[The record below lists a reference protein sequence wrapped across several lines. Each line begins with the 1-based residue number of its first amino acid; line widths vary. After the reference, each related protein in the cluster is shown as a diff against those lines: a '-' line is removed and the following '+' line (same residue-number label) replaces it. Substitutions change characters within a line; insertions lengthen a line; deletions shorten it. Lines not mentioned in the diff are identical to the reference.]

1 MRAPF
6 RRRRDFRKSASAR
19 GIWRSRCVKRY
30 ACAAATEFRRTRS
43 EYCQR
48 TRQPNSNPMPQSIG
62 KPLRRKEDLRLLTGG
77 GRYSDDV
84 NLPGQAY
91 AYVLRSPHAH
101 ARIRRIDTTA
111 ARAIPGVLAVLTG
124 ADVTADG
131 LKDIPHTP
139 IPMKPPADI
148 LLVNRDG
155 SEHGYAPQD
164 LLPTDR
170 VRYVGQQVAMVVAET
185 VAQAKDATERIVV
198 EYEALDPVIAGA
210 ASVQSAA
217 MRLYDQVA
225 NVCVDADVGN
235 IAATQAAF
243 DRASRFAKLRT
254 TVQRVTGVPLDL
266 RAAVGVYDSA
276 AKKYTLHAGSGGVV
290 RQKAELA
297 GILGVPPSDVRVEC
311 GDVGGNYGTRNAFY
325 PEFALVVWAAKRLG
339 RPVKWTCERSEAFA
353 SDYQGRDQ
361 TITLELALDQRG
373 KFLAVRGEVICNV
386 GAHSVMYVPLVKCS
400 ELLTSVYQVPAA
412 HIRARAA
419 LTNTVPTSPYRS
431 AGRPEAM
438 FAVERLIDIAA
449 RQFGYDRIDLR
460 RRNLIPPSAQ
470 PYPNPLGMTYDSGD
484 YAKVMD
490 QALELADWKNFNKR
504 KRESKRNGKLR
515 GIGLANYIESTS
527 GAPREYAKI
536 DVLPEGRIDVT
547 VGTLSSGQGHETSF
561 AQCVGEWLGVNVDDI
576 RLIQGDTDIVPVGG
590 GSHSARSMRMGG
602 VVMGKASEA
611 VIRKATK
618 IAGHVMEADAADISF
633 AEGRFTVKGTDRSI
647 GLFEAAKA
655 ARERSDLPAD
665 LKGPLAADCDDMIRI
680 AAFPFGCAVCEVE
693 IDPDTGKT
701 EIVGYTSVDDVGR
714 AINPLIL
721 HGQAHGAIVQGVGQA
736 MWEHSHYD
744 PTTGQLLAGSMMDYA
759 MPRAPMLPSFITEL
773 SETLAPGN
781 PLGVRGGGEG
791 GTTPALA
798 VVVNAVVDALSDY
811 GVTHLE
817 MPLTAERVWRA
828 VRDGKHKAA

>member
-1 MRAPF
+1 
-6 RRRRDFRKSASAR
+6 
-19 GIWRSRCVKRY
+19 
-30 ACAAATEFRRTRS
+30 
-43 EYCQR
+43 
-48 TRQPNSNPMPQSIG
+48 MPQAIG

-77 GRYSDDV
+77 GRFSDDV
-84 NLPGQAY
+84 TLPGQAY

-101 ARIRRIDTTA
+101 ARIRSIKTEA
-111 ARAIPGVLAVLTG
+111 ARAMPDVLAVLTG
-124 ADVTADG
+124 ADVEADG

-148 LLVNRDG
+148 LLINRDG
-155 SEHGYAPQD
+155 SPHGYAPQH
-164 LLPTDR
+164 LLPADR

-185 VAQAKDATERIVV
+185 VAQAKDAAERIEV
-198 EYEALDPVIAGA
+198 EYEPLKPVVAGRA
-210 ASVQSAA
+210 AAEAQAPQ
-217 MRLYDQVA
+217 LYDKVG
-225 NVCVDADVGN
+225 NVCIDADVGDV
-235 IAATQAAF
+235 AATAAAF
-243 DRASRFAKLRT
+243 AKARHIARFSTA
-254 TVQRVTGVPLDL
+254 VQRVTGVPLDL
-266 RAAVGVYDSA
+266 RAAVGVYDPVT
-276 AKKYTLHAGSGGVV
+276 KKYTLHAGSGGVV

-361 TITLELALDQRG
+361 AITLELALDEKG
-373 KFLAVRGEVICNV
+373 KFLAVRGEVIMNV

-400 ELLTSVYQVPAA
+400 ELLTSVYRVPAA
-412 HIRARAA
+412 HIRSRAV

-438 FAVERLIDIAA
+438 FAVERVIEVAA
-449 RQFGYDRIDLR
+449 RELGIDRVTLR
-460 RRNLIPPSAQ
+460 RRNLIPPKAQ

-484 YAKVMD
+484 YAKAMD
-490 QALELADWKNFNKR
+490 RALELADWKNFNKR
-504 KRESKRNGKLR
+504 KRTSKRNGKLR
-515 GIGLANYIESTS
+515 GIGVANYIESTS
-527 GAPREYAKI
+527 GAPREYAKV
-536 DVLPEGRIDVT
+536 DVLPEGRVDVT

-561 AQCVGEWLGVNVDDI
+561 AQCVGEWLGVEVDDI

-602 VVMGKASEA
+602 VVMGKASQA
-611 VIRKATK
+611 VIDKATR
-618 IAGHVMEADAADISF
+618 IAGHVLEADSADIAF
-633 AEGRFTVKGTDRSI
+633 RDGRFTVTGTDRSI
-647 GLFEAAKA
+647 GLFEVARA
-655 ARERSDLPAD
+655 ARERSDLPQD
-665 LKGPLAADCDDMIRI
+665 LRGPLAADCNELIPI
-680 AAFPFGCAVCEVE
+680 AGFPFGCAVCEVE
-693 IDPDTGKT
+693 VDRDTGAT
-701 EIVGYTSVDDVGR
+701 EIVGYTAIDDVGR
-714 AINPLIL
+714 AVNPLIL
-721 HGQAHGAIVQGVGQA
+721 HGQTHGGIVQGVGQA

-744 PTTGQLLAGSMMDYA
+744 PATGQLLAGSMMDYA
-759 MPRAPMLPSFITEL
+759 MPRAPMLPSFVTEL

-828 VRDGKHKAA
+828 IRDGKQAEKRHG